1 MIDRITLGAASL
13 MGSLVVATAAVRW
26 AVAPVPVR
34 GRHRAPRV
42 RAVLDEASLDELL
55 GPWPQPV
62 YGAAVPTAWRD
73 CPTCDRATV
82 GVVHKDGWTCGECLT
97 PSGGAA

>member
-1 MIDRITLGAASL
+1 MNHPITLGAAVL
-13 MGSLVVATAAVRW
+13 TGSLYLAGQLVCWAIYPPAA
-26 AVAPVPVR
+26 P

-55 GPWPQPV
+55 GPWPQPA
-62 YGAAVPTAWRD
+62 YGAAVAQAWND
-73 CPTCDRATV
+73 CPHCAKTTA
-82 GVVHKDGWTCGECLT
+82 GVVQRNGWWCGECLR